1 MFSLI
6 KQVFI
11 ELLSFSESLATKC
24 ASLNNKLCMTKPTLI
39 DLNPVEFSYL
49 FMISIEKCSDLRD
62 IDVKVFNTMTRIN
75 EAKTL
80 IKHVLCDCK
89 CKSNSKTNNSNQ
101 NWNNDTWQCE
111 CLKVLYMQKR
121 L

>member
-1 MFSLI
+1 
-6 KQVFI
+6 
-11 ELLSFSESLATKC
+11 
-24 ASLNNKLCMTKPTLI
+24 MTKPTLI

-49 FMISIEKCSDLRD
+49 FMISIEKYSVSCNAVDDLSTKICVPIKIRD
-62 IDVKVFNTMTRIN
+62 IDVKVFNTITRIN

-89 CKSNSKTNNSNQ
+89 CKFNSKTSNSNQ

-111 CLKVLYMQKR
+111 CIKVLYMQKR